1 MKVLVTAGQ
10 VYGRLDDNKL
20 VGNRVRGI
28 WACRFAR
35 WLSDFGVDVTL
46 LVPDTMKR
54 AIVELQLGE
63 SKPRPAPGDNEALR
77 KIWSGRIRNGP
88 GEIHIAKHNGFDRY
102 RDRCWKYAET
112 HDAAVLAAAVVNWI
126 PAEPIK
132 GKMDTK
138 AYKAG
143 DVIDIPFVLAE
154 SVIGRMREINP
165 KLTLIGCKM
174 TIGASEEELLDAAKG
189 VIRASKANVIVANDQ
204 GKNLKR
210 KLLVYPD
217 GCVQEFVDD
226 WGTFYYT
233 LLEIIT
239 DKHWRTEFTP
249 GDNAEIIQKGG
260 LPMEKARKIFDT
272 VADLYRDRFTARDG
286 KTVHGA
292 ILVPVVGGGYLCTP
306 RVKGPDF
313 TSADAVWVAPEHSWV
328 KEGERV
334 IVVGRGAKAS
344 MNAPLM
350 AWLARPTP
358 DRGAHVVLHLHEMLE
373 GVPTVP
379 YAPPGTD
386 RDNWRDLPK
395 GAFNIEGHGFVARL
409 NFDGTIS
416 KE

>member
-35 WLSDFGVDVTL
+35 WLSDMGVNVTL

-54 AIVELQLGE
+54 AIVDLQLGE
-63 SKPRPAPGDNEALR
+63 SKPRPCPGDNPAIREIWTHRLR
-77 KIWSGRIRNGP
+77 KGP
-88 GEIHIAKHNGFDRY
+88 GQLVIAKHHGFDSY
-102 RDRCWKYAET
+102 RDRCWEFAET
-112 HDAAVLAAAVVNWI
+112 HDAAVMAAAVVNWI
-126 PAEPIK
+126 PAEPIR
-132 GKMDTK
+132 GKMNTK
-138 AYKAG
+138 GFKAG
-143 DVIDIPFVLAE
+143 DTINIPFVLAE
-154 SVIGRMREINP
+154 SVINQMRRINP

-174 TIGASEEELLDAAKG
+174 LIKVPDDELLGAALG
-189 VIRASKANVIVANDQ
+189 VVQASKANVVVANDQ
-204 GKNLKR
+204 GRDLKR

-217 GCVQEFVDD
+217 RAVQEFVDD

-233 LLEIIT
+233 LLEVIT
-239 DKHWRTEFTP
+239 DRHWRTEFTP
-249 GDNAEIIQKGG
+249 GDNVKIIREDG

-272 VADLYRDRFTARDG
+272 VADIYRNRFTMRSRA
-286 KTVHGA
+286 TVHGA

-306 RVKGPDF
+306 RVKDPDF

-328 KEGERV
+328 KQGERV

-350 AWLARPTP
+350 ARLARPTP
-358 DRGAHVVLHLHEMLE
+358 DMSAHVVLHLHEMLE
-373 GVPTVP
+373 GVPTLP
-379 YAPPGTD
+379 YAPPGTS
-386 RDNWRDLPK
+386 RDNERDLPG